1 MLVLGVFFLVMALI
15 NFGIFRMHENKAE
28 QLESERAELVA
39 AEAIEKNDK
48 KYKQRLSAI
57 KSTKFTT
64 GFLGIIGALC
74 LLFWVIALLSY

>member
-15 NFGIFRMHENKAE
+15 NFGIFRMHENKAK

-64 GFLGIIGALC
+64 GFLGIIGVLC